1 MLPEVRTGL
10 RRRLQRVRR
19 SLWAIAQTALAAAIA
34 WALAGLVNDAPF
46 FAPISAVISL
56 GVARGRRTVRAVELV
71 LGVAVGI
78 AVADLIVLA
87 LGTGTLV
94 IALVVGLA
102 MAAALLLGA
111 GTILVNQAAV
121 SAILVATLTPPSSG
135 ISPDRFVDALIGG
148 AVAPARRAGPAAARP
163 AAQPGRRGRPGRG
176 RPRAGA
182 RGRLPS
188 AGGGRRGRRRAARSR
203 WPVRWRAICRP
214 SSTPSRSHARR
225 SPCCRGAHRASACRV
240 YAAAAQQLDAAVRNT
255 LVLTR
260 RVLATVQRDG
270 AASAPLAEG
279 VTLLGEAVR
288 ELGRALEEPGHEVA
302 VRRLALR
309 AAAIASTV
317 LAQGPGCPPSSS
329 SARSARR
336 PSISCAVRA
345 WATTRPAR
353 RSKPPRRRAS
363 RPRTSRCERSHARR
377 AARVDRAAPLLGAS
391 AHGSAS
397 RRARRRARD
406 RVRSRLGTGR
416 RRRPARAG
424 DPGAAGIGDPLFPRL
439 GNGGYDVL
447 HYELRAALRDERA
460 GAGGRRDGPRR
471 GPRDTGAVALRPRLR
486 EGPLWATSPSTGV
499 RPPGGATARS
509 SSSRRPARCAGG
521 RSSPPACATSRP
533 RRRPRGQA
541 S

>member
-148 AVAPARRAGPAAARP
+148 AVALLVGQVLLPRDPLRSLAAAAAPVVDDLARALEAASRALAEGDEETARRALALAGAVEDDLPAFFDAVTLARETVP
-163 AAQPGRRGRPGRG
+163 VLPGRS
-176 RPRAGA
+176 PRE
-182 RGRLPS
+182 RLP
-188 AGGGRRGRRRAARSR
+188 
-203 WPVRWRAICRP
+203 
-214 SSTPSRSHARR
+214 
-225 SPCCRGAHRASACRV
+225 V

-317 LAQGPGCPPSSS
+317 LAQGPGLSSVVIVGQI
-329 SARSARR
+329 RSTA
-336 PSISCAVRA
+336 I
-345 WATTRPAR
+345 
-353 RSKPPRRRAS
+353 
-363 RPRTSRCERSHARR
+363 
-377 AARVDRAAPLLGAS
+377 DLLR
-391 AHGSAS
+391 GSG
-397 RRARRRARD
+397 
-406 RVRSRLGTGR
+406 L
-416 RRRPARAG
+416 
-424 DPGAAGIGDPLFPRL
+424 
-439 GNGGYDVL
+439 GYDEAREAL
-447 HYELRAALRDERA
+447 EAAAETGEPPTDVAMRTVPRPPERA
-460 GAGGRRDGPRR
+460 G
-471 GPRDTGAVALRPRLR
+471 
-486 EGPLWATSPSTGV
+486 
-499 RPPGGATARS
+499 
-509 SSSRRPARCAGG
+509 
-521 RSSPPACATSRP
+521 
-533 RRRPRGQA
+533 
-541 S
+541 